1 LDREKC
7 SPDYSFVISDE
18 ILNLQSIDQVLGSA
32 AATRRTGARIHKT
45 RRCELTEEVRNAVNN
60 WDNNA

>member
-1 LDREKC
+1 LDREKS

-32 AATRRTGARIHKT
+32 AATRRTGACIHKT
-45 RRCELTEEVRNAVNN
+45 RRGELTEKVRNTVDN
-60 WDNNA
+60 WDINA

>member
-18 ILNLQSIDQVLGSA
+18 ILNLQSIDQVLGYAS
-32 AATRRTGARIHKT
+32 ATRRTGAYIHKT
-45 RRCELTEEVRNAVNN
+45 RRGELAEEVRNAVNN
-60 WDNNA
+60 WDINS